1 MPTIQRKLF
10 LTRTSPYARKVIVCA
25 AVQNVE
31 LEYVEAPPFE
41 DAEEVLREA
50 PVGRVPALFTPEGT
64 FHDSRAICRYLGM
77 NPETSA
83 DLELVS
89 LADAL
94 MDGAV
99 AAVLEARRPTMGLG
113 GGDDAWIGRQMRRI
127 ERVLDALE
135 ALAPN
140 PASPW
145 SLGSI
150 GLAVALAYLDFRHA
164 SLDWRKRKRLAA
176 FAAAHFEREEMRNT
190 AFPV

>member
-1 MPTIQRKLF
+1 MPTIQRKLY

-31 LEYVEAPPFE
+31 LEYVEAPPFKDLE
-41 DAEEVLREA
+41 HVLQTA
-50 PVGRVPALFTPEGT
+50 PVGRVPALFTSEGT

-77 NPETSA
+77 EPRSSA

-99 AAVLEARRPTMGLG
+99 AAVLEARRPSMGLG
-113 GGDDAWIGRQMRRI
+113 GGDDAWIARQMY
-127 ERVLDALE
+127 RVDRVLE
-135 ALAPN
+135 ALETQAPS
-140 PASPW
+140 PSSPW

-150 GLAVALAYLDFRHA
+150 GLAVGLAYLDFRHE
-164 SLDWRKRKRLAA
+164 SVDWRRRKRLAA
-176 FAAAHFEREEMRNT
+176 FAATHFERPEMRDT